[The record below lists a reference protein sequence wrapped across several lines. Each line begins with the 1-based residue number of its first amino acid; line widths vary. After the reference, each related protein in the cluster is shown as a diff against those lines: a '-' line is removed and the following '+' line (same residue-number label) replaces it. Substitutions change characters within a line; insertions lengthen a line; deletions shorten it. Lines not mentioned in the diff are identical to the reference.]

1 MTEDASRYLKKNVAV
16 SPHGNA
22 KLAVNMS
29 IKQKTSHDEDLP
41 PEYLRAQ
48 RNNYCT

>member
-1 MTEDASRYLKKNVAV
+1 MTEDASRYLKKKNVAV

-29 IKQKTSHDEDLP
+29 IKQTSHDEDLP